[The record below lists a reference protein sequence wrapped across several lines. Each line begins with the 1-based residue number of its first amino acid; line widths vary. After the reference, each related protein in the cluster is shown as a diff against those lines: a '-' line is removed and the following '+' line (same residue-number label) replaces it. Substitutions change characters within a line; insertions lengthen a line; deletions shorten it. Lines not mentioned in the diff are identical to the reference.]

1 LDAGDLERRRVAR
14 DLHDGAQQKF
24 VNAVINLQLAK
35 AKLGSDP
42 SRAER
47 YLEAALRQSESG
59 LAELRAF
66 AAGVHPPILTH
77 LGLGAAV
84 ASLADEFPIPLEIN
98 VVPDRLP
105 RFLEAGLYFFI
116 AEALTNVVKHARA
129 TGASVQVTTTATR
142 LTTEVQDDGIGGARL
157 SDGGSGPIGSRPSAV
172 TSRSPAPRTK
182 ARSSVRRFPCP
193 ATSILNLALISPVG
207 ERRELTIS
215 ATRHAGACAN
225 SARSSSALDSRQRTT
240 STSSSASITICA
252 PS

>member
-1 LDAGDLERRRVAR
+1 MLDAGDLQRRRLAR

-24 VNAVINLQLAK
+24 VTAVINLQLAK

-59 LAELRAF
+59 LSELRAF
-66 AAGVHPPILTH
+66 VAGVHPPVLTH

-84 ASLADEFPIPLEIN
+84 ASLGDEFPIPLEIK

-105 RFLEAGLYFFI
+105 GFLEAGLYFFI

-129 TGASVQVTTTATR
+129 TGASVHVTTTATR

-157 SDGGSGPIGSRPSAV
+157 SDGGSGLIGLVDRIQALGGDFSLTSPPNRGTRLGAAIPLPGDFNVKSGAVCRSANGLE
-172 TSRSPAPRTK
+172 PEPD
-182 ARSSVRRFPCP
+182 C
-193 ATSILNLALISPVG
+193 
-207 ERRELTIS
+207 
-215 ATRHAGACAN
+215 
-225 SARSSSALDSRQRTT
+225 
-240 STSSSASITICA
+240 
-252 PS
+252 